1 MDTTRHVNQVGT
13 RIVLNVPQGS
23 FILRRAPID
32 PQDPLQAWDAA
43 DELIVKYLYDP
54 FIQHYFKNTP
64 HPPPK
69 QAHKILLINDQW
81 GSLYTI
87 MRTHYP
93 QALFY
98 TWFDDALSAIALTI
112 NQQANQ
118 NRLANQQVQDVPK
131 ILSSTTRL
139 KIINT
144 EDHLGLDQLST
155 HDLFDLVLIKHPK
168 SHDRLAYQLQELCT
182 HLHTESYILAADMS
196 KYLHK
201 NILKVYQQYW
211 HKVETSLAIKK
222 ARLISLTDL
231 KPPHTNIHSSFKSYP
246 VQLAGKTLML
256 NNFIGTFACG
266 KFDQGAQAIMPY
278 IPNDLGSKTMI
289 DLACGDGILGLIAL
303 LKNPQIQMKF
313 MDVSYLAIH
322 SLKHTL
328 KSWQQKGILSASA
341 QIEISCQDCL
351 TGVAVASVDYIIIN
365 PPFHSQRAHS
375 QAIAWRMFTQ
385 AYQVLKKGG
394 QMLIVGNRHLQYH
407 RLLKKIFGQYT
418 QKGGNHKFVVLYV
431 CKS

>member
-1 MDTTRHVNQVGT
+1 MDTIRHVNQAGT
-13 RIVLNVPQGS
+13 RIVLNVPQGN
-23 FILRRAPID
+23 FILRRAPVD

-54 FIQHYFKNTP
+54 LSQHYFKNTP
-64 HPPPK
+64 HAPPK
-69 QAHKILLINDQW
+69 QAYKILLVNDQW
-81 GSLYTI
+81 GSLYTV

-112 NQQANQ
+112 NQQNNQ
-118 NRLANQQVQDVPK
+118 ST
-131 ILSSTTRL
+131 LSSTTQL
-139 KIINT
+139 KMINT
-144 EDHLGLDQLST
+144 EDHLGLDYLST
-155 HDLFDLVLIKHPK
+155 DDLFDLVLIKHPK

-182 HLHTESYILAADMS
+182 HLHTESYVIAADMS

-201 NILKVYQQYW
+201 NIVKIYQHYW

-222 ARLISLTDL
+222 ARLITLTNL
-231 KPPHTNIHSSFKSYP
+231 KPPQPNIQPPFQSYP
-246 VQLAGKTLML
+246 VELAGKTLMID
-256 NNFIGTFACG
+256 NFIGTFACG
-266 KFDQGAQAIMPY
+266 KFDQGAQAIIPY
-278 IPNDLGSKTMI
+278 IPDDLGSKTMI
-289 DLACGDGILGLIAL
+289 DLACGDGILGLVAL
-303 LKNPQIQMKF
+303 LKNPHIKMKF

-322 SLKHTL
+322 SLRRTL
-328 KSWQQKGILSASA
+328 KSWQQKGMISISAE
-341 QIEISCQDCL
+341 IDISCQDCL
-351 TGVAVASVDYIIIN
+351 SGVAVASIDYIIIN

-407 RLLKKIFGQYT
+407 RLLKKVFGQYT
-418 QKGGNHKFVVLYV
+418 QEGGNHKFVVLSV